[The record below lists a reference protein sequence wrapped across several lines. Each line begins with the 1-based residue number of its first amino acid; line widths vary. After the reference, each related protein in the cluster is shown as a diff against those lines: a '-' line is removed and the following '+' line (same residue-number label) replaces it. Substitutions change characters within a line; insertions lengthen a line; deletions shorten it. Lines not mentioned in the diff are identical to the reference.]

1 MPIFAVHY
9 TYTEATAADRAT
21 NRPEHRGWLNALVDT
36 AVSPAGPEA
45 VAKRDHAGPSGT
57 PLSSTATLL
66 TSGPYPDGTG
76 ALLIFRAENAP
87 SLTTLLADDPFAKLG
102 LIEAVRVVEWLPV
115 MGAFAE

>member
-9 TYTEATAADRAT
+9 TYTDATAADRAT
-21 NRPEHRGWLNALVDT
+21 HRPEHRGWLHALVD
-36 AVSPAGPEA
+36 AGT
-45 VAKRDHAGPSGT
+45 V
-57 PLSSTATLL
+57 L

-76 ALLIFRAENAP
+76 ALLIFRAADAA
-87 SLTTLLADDPFAKLG
+87 SLTELLGEDPFALKG